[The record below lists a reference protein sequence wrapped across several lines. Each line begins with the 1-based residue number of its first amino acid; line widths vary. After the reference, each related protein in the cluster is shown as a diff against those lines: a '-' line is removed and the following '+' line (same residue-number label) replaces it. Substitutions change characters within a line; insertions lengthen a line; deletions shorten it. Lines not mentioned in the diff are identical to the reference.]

1 MSDQRP
7 PVDADGPKELRP
19 AERSFLNPYGFV
31 PIPDRDGLP
40 EPLRDGPPAGHDRYD
55 ATRWSGTI
63 ALRVTTRTPMLIPD
77 HGRRAA
83 DGDGPDAPLPVRVD
97 HAGRPVL
104 AGSAV
109 KGALRSAYEAV
120 TNSRFGVFTGHDQQL
135 AIRATADRSALQLR
149 PAVVD
154 EVGDGTV
161 HLQVIR
167 AVRPDSHSDEPVH
180 PAAWLPRRLACHRPG
195 GCRGRSNHNEGPH
208 PPRCSEQRGR
218 EVDAWIYLARHRRRN
233 FLFWRVAGY
242 VETGRQVS
250 RDRAEQNRAR
260 AEQNRSRDA
269 QHVADHPLV
278 RVRGVVHWTGSTF
291 PAGGRG
297 KHDERL
303 FVTDLLDDGSPVELD
318 YSLIKVDESLVT
330 GWSAVIDSY
339 QRAHDTERD
348 LKGNYGG
355 YVWDAKRW
363 RTLQV
368 WDTVYVEFDE
378 HGSPSG
384 LYPAMIGRKP
394 FPGAPLTSLPVSHRP
409 ATDRTLLSPADRVFG
424 WVRQGR
430 DDGVAH
436 RGHLRVLPPD
446 GDDAP
451 GADSVHRL
459 PRPLTLV
466 TLNSPK
472 PSQFL
477 FYLGDRA
484 GAPLRNPRRHPAQGF
499 PDAEDVRRLRGRK
512 TYLTHAEV
520 LDDVPGASAYWTPPA
535 EAADLPQQPQVGG
548 RPRYR
553 EYAAPAGAKPD
564 VSTVVSHWVKPG
576 ATFRLTL
583 QVDNLSRMEL
593 AALLWLLSLPDG
605 ACLKLGLGKPLGF
618 GAVRVEVDWADT
630 RLFTGDRL
638 LDRYRTLALSPTADG
653 AEVPG
658 RLAAAYDGMLRQR
671 MPEVRDGFLNTA
683 YGFVGV
689 PVHYPRYAADG
700 PDQAAQT
707 GPRATTYDWWVA
719 NDKIGNQRDS
729 RRGRRLS
736 LGTPADPDSLP
747 LPYDPTTDQP
757 ANRRTGGYG
766 HRPGPGNRRR

>member
-7 PVDADGPKELRP
+7 SNDAAGPKELTP
-19 AERSFLNPYGFV
+19 AERSFLNPYGFI

-63 ALRVTTRTPMLIPD
+63 AVEITTRTPMLIPD

-83 DGDGPDAPLPVRVD
+83 DGADAPLLVRVD

-109 KGALRSAYEAV
+109 KGALRSAYEAI

-135 AIRATADRSALQLR
+135 AIRATADKSALQLR

-154 EVGDGTV
+154 EIGDGTV
-161 HLQVIR
+161 RLQVIR
-167 AVRPDSHSDEPVH
+167 SLRPASHSDEQVH

-195 GCRGRSNHNEGPH
+195 GCRSPVGHNNGPN
-208 PPRCSEQRGR
+208 PPECSEERGR
-218 EVDAWIYLARHRRRN
+218 EVDAWIYLARHHRRK
-233 FLFWRVAGY
+233 FLFWRVATY
-242 VETGRQVS
+242 AEVREQVDQD
-250 RDRAEQNRAR
+250 RAKQAHAWAERTRTRAEQT
-260 AEQNRSRDA
+260 RSGDA
-269 QHVADHPLV
+269 QHIAGQPLV
-278 RVRGVVHWTGSTF
+278 HVRGVVHWTGSTF

-303 FVTDLLDDGSPVELD
+303 FVTEVLDNSGAADLKYEYIDVGEPLL
-318 YSLIKVDESLVT
+318 K
-330 GWSAVIDSY
+330 GWAAVIDSY

-368 WDTVYVEFDE
+368 WDTLYVEFDRKGE
-378 HGSPSG
+378 PTG

-394 FPGAPLTSLPVSHRP
+394 FPGAPVTSLPASHRP

-430 DDGVAH
+430 DDDGVAH

-451 GADSVHRL
+451 GAGSVHRL

-477 FYLGDRA
+477 FYLGDRD
-484 GAPLRNPRRHPAQGF
+484 GAPLRSPRRHPAEGF
-499 PDAEDVRRLRGRK
+499 PAAEDVRQLRGRK

-520 LDDVPGASAYWTPPA
+520 LDDADGAQKYWTPAA
-535 EAADLPQQPQVGG
+535 EPTDPPQRPRVGG

-564 VSTVVSHWVKPG
+564 VSTVVSQWVKPG
-576 ATFRLTL
+576 STFRLTL

-618 GAVRVEVDWADT
+618 GAVRVEIDWDRT

-638 LDRYRTLALSPTADG
+638 LDRYRTLSLSPAPDDAD
-653 AEVPG
+653 APQ
-658 RLAAAYDGMLRQR
+658 RLVTAYDSMLRQR
-671 MPEVRDGFLNTA
+671 MSDVRDAFLNAA
-683 YGFVGV
+683 YGFVGL
-689 PVHYPRYAADG
+689 PVHYPRYAAVNGDG
-700 PDQAAQT
+700 DQATRTA
-707 GPRATTYDWWVA
+707 PRATTYDWWVA
-719 NDKIGNQRDS
+719 NDKINNQQNGG
-729 RRGRRLS
+729 RGRRLP
-736 LGTPADPDSLP
+736 LGKLSKPESMP
-747 LPYDPTTDQP
+747 LPYDPTT
-757 ANRRTGGYG
+757 
-766 HRPGPGNRRR
+766 